1 LYSSCLHDGLVQYP
15 EDFYLKKFFNM
26 AKRLIL
32 AINPGSTSTKFGLFE
47 EENLVF
53 DNTLR
58 HTPEELSC
66 FAKIT
71 DQFAFRKELIMKEL
85 YDRDIDL
92 SSIAAVV
99 GRGGLVKPIESG
111 IYLIND
117 AMKKDLRSSSLG
129 EHASNLGGLIADD
142 IASSLC
148 CATAFI
154 VDPVVVDEL
163 QPVARLSGHPEI
175 NRISIFHALNQK
187 AVGRSYAS
195 SIHRKY
201 EDLNLIIAHMGGG
214 ISVGAHFKGKV
225 IDVNNAFGGDG
236 PFSPERSGGL
246 PSNQLVDLCFSGKYS
261 KSEIKTML
269 IGKGGMVA
277 YLGTNNFKDVCEM
290 AENGNETAVL
300 VRDAASYQVGK
311 EIGAM
316 AAVMKGKVD
325 AIILT
330 GGMAYQESHVKKIE
344 SFVQSIAKVVV
355 FPGED
360 ELRAL
365 AFNGLLALN
374 KEIEIKEYL

>member
-1 LYSSCLHDGLVQYP
+1 
-15 EDFYLKKFFNM
+15 M
-26 AKRLIL
+26 MKRLIL
-32 AINPGSTSTKFGLFE
+32 AINPGSTSTKFGVFE
-47 EENLVF
+47 EEDLVF
-53 DNTLR
+53 EKSLR
-58 HTPEELSC
+58 HSPEELKG

-85 YDRDIDL
+85 IDRKTDFNA
-92 SSIAAVV
+92 IAAVV

-111 IYLIND
+111 IYLVND
-117 AMKKDLRSSSLG
+117 ELKKDLRSAPLG

-148 CATAFI
+148 CAKAYI

-163 QPVARLSGHPEI
+163 QPVARLSGHPELP
-175 NRISIFHALNQK
+175 RLSIFHALNQK

-195 SIHRKY
+195 SIDRRY
-201 EDLNLIIAHMGGG
+201 EELNLIIAHMGGG
-214 ISVGAHFKGKV
+214 ISVGAHCKGKV

-246 PSNQLVDLCFSGKYS
+246 PSNQLVDLCFSGKYQKCDV
-261 KSEIKTML
+261 KSML

-277 YLGTNNFKDVCEM
+277 YLGTNNFKEVCEM
-290 AENGNETAVL
+290 ADQGDEKAIL
-300 VRDAASYQVGK
+300 VRDAASYRVGK

-316 AAVMKGKVD
+316 AAVLKGKVD

-330 GGMAYQESHVKKIE
+330 GGMAYQETNIKNISSMVE
-344 SFVQSIAKVVV
+344 TIARVVV

-360 ELRAL
+360 ELKAL
-365 AFNGLLALN
+365 AYNGLLALRG
-374 KEIEIKEYL
+374 EIEIKTYV